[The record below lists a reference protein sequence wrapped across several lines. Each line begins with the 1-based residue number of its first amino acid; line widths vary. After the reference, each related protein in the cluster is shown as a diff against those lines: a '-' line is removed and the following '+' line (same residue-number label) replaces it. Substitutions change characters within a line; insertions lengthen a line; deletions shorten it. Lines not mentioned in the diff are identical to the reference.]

1 MTINKL
7 GTLWGY
13 SLADLGKLKSKHR
26 IRVTL
31 VCLFD
36 IVFVAILG
44 YLAYAG
50 NIDNSAPVAIAVVLG
65 LGVNMLAFNN
75 TSDFL
80 DFIKRYG
87 DKELVLEQ
95 HYLSG
100 KNIGEMED
108 YLNSYCF
115 RSVLTADSF
124 VKKLKPDTVLVNC
137 WVLNVK
143 SRKFIIAVGVDIPTG
158 AETENTINTDDIN
171 HGSFERKCIDE

>member
-7 GTLWGY
+7 GTLWGF
-13 SLADLGKLKSKHR
+13 SLSDLGQLKSKHR
-26 IRVTL
+26 IRVML

-36 IVFVAILG
+36 IIFVAILG
-44 YLAYAG
+44 YLSYAG

-80 DFIKRYG
+80 DFVRRYG

-100 KNIGEMED
+100 KNISEMEE

-124 VKKLKPDTVLVNC
+124 VKKLKPDTVLINC
-137 WVLNVK
+137 WVLNIK
-143 SRKFIIAVGVDIPTG
+143 SRKFIIAVGVNTSPIEDTKISSDI
-158 AETENTINTDDIN
+158 NDIN
-171 HGSFERKCIDE
+171 HDSFERKCIDE